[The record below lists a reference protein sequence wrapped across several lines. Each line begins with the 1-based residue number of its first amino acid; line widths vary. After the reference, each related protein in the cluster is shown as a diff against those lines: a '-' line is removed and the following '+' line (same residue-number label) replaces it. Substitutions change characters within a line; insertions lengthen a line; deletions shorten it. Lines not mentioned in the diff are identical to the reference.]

1 MRNQTPFALCIIGG
15 LLLIAANYAQGI
27 ETIFLVYG
35 FLHSISALSQFF
47 LVIDIILLILFLIA
61 WSGGAAVIIGGFL
74 LTKSH
79 VRLGKFIIA
88 IAAGFGLITF
98 IILVIWVLITGGVW
112 VLLFGALAAMNTV
125 TGLGLILTLVA
136 RSMAK

>member
-1 MRNQTPFALCIIGG
+1 MKNQTPFALCIIGG
-15 LLLIAANYAQGI
+15 LLLISVSYVQGI
-27 ETIFLVYG
+27 GTIILVYI

-47 LVIDIILLILFLIA
+47 LIIDIILFILFLIA
-61 WSGGAAVIIGGFL
+61 WAGGVAVIFGGFL

-98 IILVIWVLITGGVW
+98 IILVIWVLITAGLAG
-112 VLLFGALAAMNTV
+112 LLIGTWGAIHTAG
-125 TGLGLILTLVA
+125 GLGLLLTLVA